1 MYKLTIKDIK
11 KYQDRMNVVKAN
23 GFKASDFKSLGR
35 ELQNKFNLT
44 VSQVTAIL
52 NNRSD
57 EILEILKN
65 QDK

>member
-11 KYQDRMNVVKAN
+11 KYQDRMKVVKAN
-23 GFKASDFKSLGR
+23 GFKASDFKSLGK
-35 ELQNKFNLT
+35 ELKNKFNLT